1 MQATGMLSEAPRHL
15 AQSQSPSPPS
25 QSRAATKPKTGAS
38 HSPTLIPTA
47 TPPQRRHTD
56 RRAHRILSC
65 HQSLGERE
73 HEQPSGI
80 KAHPPK
86 VCAPVEMG
94 AGGSTGCPDPSE
106 DFAFGDL
113 LAGLYPISL

>member
-56 RRAHRILSC
+56 RRAHKILSC
-65 HQSLGERE
+65 
-73 HEQPSGI
+73 I
-80 KAHPPK
+80 
-86 VCAPVEMG
+86 
-94 AGGSTGCPDPSE
+94 DP
-106 DFAFGDL
+106 
-113 LAGLYPISL
+113 